1 MRKSTSRFVGVFA
14 AVAVAISACAPE
26 PTAPNT
32 VDSELQGPAFA
43 KGGKATGDVVSAKLQ
58 EINAGL
64 AAAGAGYAVEM
75 AEISLGPNASV
86 DQAQIIFAFD
96 RTLRLSSKWV
106 PGDARRDA
114 DGDNITYMNH
124 MSLMTANGALNAEP
138 AIDASFGTWEHVNC
152 SKLNL
157 VKRPHDGSLNSAV
170 IVDNDGTPFGN
181 PFAADIYTL
190 GFLPGFFFDVFL
202 GPGASQNV
210 LGVTFTFIFGSFDS
224 EGNFTP
230 SDIDNNHRTDTA
242 LKEIWYNDDFLWST
256 SGGPGEDIETVA
268 FHENGHALELGHF
281 GKVSVNLS
289 AGRLIVA
296 PRAAMN
302 AFILGTLR
310 GPLGTDNAA
319 YCGNWASW
327 PN

>member
-1 MRKSTSRFVGVFA
+1 MYSIVGA
-14 AVAVAISACAPE
+14 LAVAVAISACAPE
-26 PTAPNT
+26 PTAPT
-32 VDSELQGPAFA
+32 TAESDMQGPAFA
-43 KGGKATGDVVSAKLQ
+43 KGGKAAGDAVSAKLQ

-75 AEISLGPNASV
+75 AEISLGPDASV

-96 RTLRLSSKWV
+96 RNLRLSSKWV
-106 PGDARRDA
+106 PGDARRAA
-114 DGDNITYMNH
+114 DGNNITYMNDQ
-124 MSLMTANGALNAEP
+124 SFATANGAGNSEP
-138 AIDASFGTWEHVNC
+138 SIDASFNTWENVTC

-157 VKRPHDGSLNSAV
+157 MKRPDNGLFNSALFFPV
-170 IVDNDGTPFGN
+170 NGD

-190 GFLPGFFFDVFL
+190 GFIPGVVFDDFF
-202 GPGASQNV
+202 GPGASDGI
-210 LGVTFTFIFGSFDS
+210 LGVTWTFIFGSFDS
-224 EGNFTP
+224 QGDFIP
-230 SDIDNNHRTDTA
+230 SDIDNNGRTDTA
-242 LKEIWYNDDFLWST
+242 LKEVWYNNKFVWTTTNTTDI
-256 SGGPGEDIETVA
+256 DIETVA

-281 GKVSVNLS
+281 GKVSGNFS
-289 AGRLIVA
+289 SGKLIVA

>member
-1 MRKSTSRFVGVFA
+1 MMKRNYSLLA
-14 AVAVAISACAPE
+14 AVAAAVAITACASE
-26 PTAPNT
+26 PTAPT
-32 VDSELQGPAFA
+32 TSRSEIQGPAFA

-75 AEISLGPNASV
+75 AEISLGPDASV

-96 RTLRLSSKWV
+96 RTLRLRSKWV

-114 DGDNITYMNH
+114 DGSNITH
-124 MSLMTANGALNAEP
+124 MVDQSFGIANGTINAEP
-138 AIDASFGTWEHVNC
+138 AIDASFNTWANVQC
-152 SKLNL
+152 SKLNI
-157 VKRPHDGSLNSAV
+157 VKRPDDGQLHTAV
-170 IVDNDGTPFGN
+170 IGIGD

-190 GFLPGFFFDVFL
+190 GFLPGAFFDVFL

-224 EGNFTP
+224 QGNFTP
-230 SDIDNNHRTDTA
+230 SDIDNNGRTDTA
-242 LKEIWYNDDFLWST
+242 IKEVWYNDAFTWTT
-256 SGGPGEDIETVA
+256 SNNTDIDIETVA